1 MKRRAIVKSKLSKLG
16 LWLGNFPFRSLPPI
30 STRETA
36 LLSARFVHRD
46 GAAAVLT
53 VVHFEQKLRVG
64 VAAELQFNFENVGV
78 QALPSSR
85 VALRWWGFQNALLAE
100 QAVLD
105 LPELPP
111 GEAATL
117 HTSVPVPINSAIDVR
132 IGFALVSTGSGAW
145 QAADPTLVLERSI
158 SGQLVAGAL
167 PDYDYEE
174 AYRHVDLQQDYWTI
188 VGPATLAEFEELAR
202 GQCAQLVGLGLNARS
217 RILDLGC
224 GTGKLAGALAP
235 ILTPDGLYYG
245 VDIAAPAITFCR
257 ERFPQP
263 NFHFAK
269 NEQTT
274 IPIHGMEFDFIYLGS
289 VFTHMFPADIVLML
303 DEIRRLVAPAASVV
317 IDAFVSPEIADY
329 VGSRVLVQLNEAW
342 LLAQFQTHGFRHREL
357 ASFAGDEHCRR
368 VVYHLTTP

>member
-1 MKRRAIVKSKLSKLG
+1 MKRRAIVKSKLSKLAS
-16 LWLGNFPFRSLPPI
+16 WLGNFPFRSLPPI
-30 STRETA
+30 SPRETA
-36 LLSARFVHRD
+36 LPSARFVHRD

-53 VVHFEQKLRVG
+53 VIHFEQKPRVG
-64 VAAELQFNFENVGV
+64 AAAALQFNFENVGV
-78 QALPSSR
+78 QALPPSR
-85 VALRWWGFQNALLAE
+85 LMLRWWGFQKALLAE
-100 QAVLD
+100 QPALD

-117 HTSVPVPINSAIDVR
+117 HTSVPVPINSAIDAR
-132 IGFALVSTGSGAW
+132 IGLALVSIESGAW

-202 GQCAQLVGLGLNARS
+202 GQCALLVGLGLNGRS

-257 ERFPQP
+257 ARFPQP

-274 IPIHGMEFDFIYLGS
+274 IPIHGVEFDFIYLAS

-303 DEIRRLVAPAASVV
+303 DEIRRLAASTACVV
-317 IDAFVSPEIADY
+317 VDAFVSPEIADY
-329 VGSRVLVQLNEAW
+329 VGSRAFIQLNEPW
-342 LLAQFQTHGFRHREL
+342 LLAQFQTYGFRHREL
-357 ASFAGDEHCRR
+357 ASFAGDGHYRR
-368 VVYHLTTP
+368 VIYHLTTP